1 MKPVAFDYHR
11 PKTVAEA
18 VALLDDMRE
27 EADVLAGGMTLG
39 PMLNMRLVRPRA
51 VVDITRIE
59 ALRSIA
65 IKGNMVVTG
74 TCVVQ
79 SDALRSDLVA
89 RELPLLALALPWV
102 GHFQTRNRGTLG
114 GSVAHADPSA
124 EIPLA
129 LVVSGG
135 TVVLQSRRR
144 ERRVPAAEFFLGALA
159 TARQPDEMIV
169 ALEWPRTPPEVA
181 CAFAEI
187 AQRHGDFAIA
197 AAACRMR
204 VDAGGFLQ
212 ALSLGFGGVE
222 SRPVALDVRR
232 FIGKPAAGVANDL
245 PVFAAAGITP
255 MNDRAASAEYRL
267 ALTKVLAERVFE
279 EALSRATKR
288 KGRAS

>member
-11 PKTVAEA
+11 PNTVAEA

-27 EADVLAGGMTLG
+27 DADLLAGGMTLG

-65 IKGNMVVTG
+65 MKDNMIVTG
-74 TCVVQ
+74 ACVVQ
-79 SDALRSDLVA
+79 SEAMRSDLVT

-135 TVVLQSRRR
+135 TIVLRSRRR
-144 ERRVPAAEFFLGALA
+144 ERRVPASEFFLSALA
-159 TARQPDEMIV
+159 TVRQPDEMIV
-169 ALEWPRTPPEVA
+169 ALEWPRTPSDA
-181 CAFAEI
+181 GCAFAEI
-187 AQRHGDFAIA
+187 AQRHGDFAIV
-197 AAACRMR
+197 AAACCMR
-204 VDAGGFLQ
+204 VDAGGCVQ
-212 ALSLGFGGVE
+212 ALSFGLGGVE
-222 SRPVALDVRR
+222 SRPVALDVGR
-232 FIGKPAAGVANDL
+232 FVGRPLAGVANDL
-245 PVFAAAGITP
+245 PDFAAAAVAP
-255 MNDRAASAEYRL
+255 MGDRAASAEYRL
-267 ALTKVLAERVFE
+267 ALTKVLAERVFQ
-279 EALSRATKR
+279 EALSRAAKR
-288 KGRAS
+288 ETVAS

>member
-11 PKTVAEA
+11 PNTIAEA
-18 VALLDDMRE
+18 VALLDDMKE
-27 EADVLAGGMTLG
+27 EAGVLAGGMTLG

-65 IKGNMVVTG
+65 IAGNTIVTG
-74 TCVVQ
+74 ACVVQ
-79 SDALRSDLVA
+79 SEALRSDVVA

-135 TVVLQSRRR
+135 TVVLRSRRR
-144 ERRVPAAEFFLGALA
+144 ERRVPAGEFFLGALV
-159 TARQPDEMIV
+159 TARRPDEMIV
-169 ALEWPRTPPEVA
+169 ALEWPRTPA
-181 CAFAEI
+181 DAGCAFAEI
-187 AQRHGDFAIA
+187 AQRHGDFAIV
-197 AAACRMR
+197 AAACCLR
-204 VDAGGFLQ
+204 VDADGCLQ
-212 ALSLGFGGVE
+212 ALSFGLGGVE

-232 FIGKPAAGVANDL
+232 FIGKPATDVANDL

-255 MNDRAASAEYRL
+255 MDDRAASAEYRA
-267 ALTKVLAERVFE
+267 ALTEVLAERVFQD
-279 EALSRATKR
+279 ALSRATKR
-288 KGRAS
+288 ERPAA